1 MRKYVMLLVAVAA
14 LCSLSFADTF
24 PAGDLLSNTAPAGAV
39 SEYHGG
45 AGTLDICSFV
55 CPPGSISD
63 GEDTCLVGYNEG
75 CNSIPPAATH
85 IECNESV
92 CGTMLTY
99 VSADGLPSRD
109 TDFFHLVL
117 TQQTQVTWIVF
128 AGFPT
133 VAAIA
138 GINGDCAQVP
148 IYSFVSGEACQAV
161 TASACLEAGEYW
173 LFAAPGVFEGVSCQA
188 YTATVVCTPCDE
200 ECVGTEFVV
209 FQPGTAGPQFQC
221 VDLCVNQLLPIYIC
235 PGGTAFPP
243 RVNVVPGCYHDRPGC
258 DIECPPA
265 EFYYN
270 PNNWNIDPLTGCWV
284 NYVRTTV
291 NGCACVGFDGFLP
304 VELLSFSATSG
315 NDRVSLAWTTA
326 SETDNDHFEIV
337 RDNVKIAQI
346 NAHGGA
352 SGATYSYTDQN
363 VERGRTYSYD
373 LVAVDLNGNREVL
386 GSESASLLEQPTVV
400 NEYALYQNYPNPF
413 NPTTQIRFDLAE
425 AGFVTL
431 KVYNPMGQE
440 IATLV
445 NGNLGAGAKTVEFD
459 ASGLPSGV
467 YLYRLEAGKFSAV
480 QKMMLM
486 K

>member
-1 MRKYVMLLVAVAA
+1 MRKYVMVLVAVAA
-14 LCSLSFADTF
+14 ICSLSMADTF
-24 PAGDLLSNTAPAGAV
+24 PAGDLLKNYQTANNMMERQGTP
-39 SEYHGG
+39 
-45 AGTLDICSFV
+45 TLDDCVIA
-55 CPPGSISD
+55 CPPGAISD
-63 GEDTCLVGYNEG
+63 SEDTCLTGVNEG
-75 CNSIPPAATH
+75 CNTDPISSTPID
-85 IECNESV
+85 CNASV
-92 CGTMLTY
+92 CGTIFTY
-99 VSADGLPSRD
+99 VAADGTPTRD
-109 TDFFHLVL
+109 TDFFRLVL
-117 TQQTQVTWIVF
+117 TQQTRVTWIVF
-128 AGFPT
+128 AGFPAA
-133 VAAIA
+133 AAIT
-138 GINGDCAQVP
+138 GISGDCNSVP
-148 IYSFVSGEACQAV
+148 VFDFASGEACQAI
-161 TASACLEAGEYW
+161 TASACLDAGEYW
-173 LFAAPGVFEGVSCQA
+173 LFVSTAGIFSGIPCQTYSA
-188 YTATVVCTPCDE
+188 SVVCTPCDD

-467 YLYRLEAGKFSAV
+467 YLYRLEAGNFSAV